1 MDRMLRGLHKNDSTA
16 QVGEFSKLFF
26 KKIFMA
32 FEPKLLIYLIKRH
45 FPSLEFKGTFYWW
58 REHLRKTEQEF
69 NKGLWRNLS
78 KIPAA
83 TGCLFFFLPKN
94 FVDLRKI
101 YMFLASV
108 IMEQENAAVEINW
121 KLKK

>member
-1 MDRMLRGLHKNDSTA
+1 MDRTLRGLHKNDSTA

-26 KKIFMA
+26 QKIFIA
-32 FEPKLLIYLIKRH
+32 FEPKLLIYLVKRH

-78 KIPAA
+78 KITAA
-83 TGCLFFFLPKN
+83 TGFFFFKN
-94 FVDLRKI
+94 
-101 YMFLASV
+101 A
-108 IMEQENAAVEINW
+108 
-121 KLKK
+121 KKFCRS